1 MPGTNPMARRR
12 KPEPD
17 APNGWLIVDKPSGMT
32 STAVSN
38 VVKHMS
44 LGAKCGHGG
53 TLDPMATGLLPIAL
67 GGATK
72 TVPYAMEGRKRYR
85 FTIRW
90 GLATDTDDAE
100 GAVVETS
107 DARPDEGAIQ
117 AALPAF
123 RGRISQTP
131 PRYSAIK
138 VDGKRAYDLARSE
151 ADFALKPREI
161 EIVRFDL
168 VDMPDQDHAVFEVES
183 GKGAYMRGLARDLGI
198 AVGSL
203 GHIAALRRTQ
213 VGPFRLDQAHEL
225 EYLKSLGRIDRACP
239 ALLPVKTA
247 LDDIPAL
254 AVSDSEAA
262 DFRNG
267 RTIRLLRK
275 GDLARID
282 GLGEG
287 DELRVEQ
294 RGSLVGVA
302 RLNGVEIKLERV
314 LNF

>member
-1 MPGTNPMARRR
+1 MGRRR
-12 KPEPD
+12 KPAAD
-17 APNGWLIVDKPSGMT
+17 APNGWVIVDKPAGMT
-32 STAVSN
+32 STDVSN
-38 VVKHMS
+38 VVKRMS

-72 TVPYAMEGRKRYR
+72 TVPYAMDGRKTYR
-85 FTIRW
+85 FTVRW
-90 GLATDTDDAE
+90 GIATETDDAE
-100 GAVVETS
+100 GAVIQTS
-107 DARPDEGAIQ
+107 DVRPDEAAIQ

-123 RGRISQTP
+123 IGRIRQTP

-138 VDGKRAYDLARSE
+138 VDGKRAYDLARTDTAFE
-151 ADFALKPREI
+151 LQARDI
-161 EIVRFDL
+161 DIMRFEL
-168 VDMPDQDHAVFEVES
+168 AEMPDEDHAIFNVES
-183 GKGAYMRGLARDLGI
+183 GKGAYMRSLARDIGV

-203 GHIAALRRTQ
+203 GHIAALRRTR

-225 EYLKSLGRIDRACP
+225 EYLKSLGRINNACP

-294 RGSLVGVA
+294 RGALVGVA
-302 RLNGVEIKLERV
+302 RLNGVEVKPERV